1 MVYAMRVHANAILVS
16 LVSDV
21 KKKHAQI
28 TATATGLVQR
38 EAVYVAMDILVLLA
52 TPKTVAT

>member
-1 MVYAMRVHANAILVS
+1 MRSWFRWCRMGRKV
-16 LVSDV
+16 
-21 KKKHAQI
+21 AQI

-52 TPKTVAT
+52 TPRL